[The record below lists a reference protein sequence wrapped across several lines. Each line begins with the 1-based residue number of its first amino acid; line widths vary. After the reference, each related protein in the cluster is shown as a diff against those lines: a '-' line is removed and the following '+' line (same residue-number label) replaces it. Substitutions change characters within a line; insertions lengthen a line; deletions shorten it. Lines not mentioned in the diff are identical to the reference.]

1 MSSKVNLMNVV
12 DGISVIDSEYY
23 SKDFAAI
30 YLLKQKNKVII
41 IETGTN
47 YSVPYV
53 KEALSQIGL
62 SFSDVSYVIP
72 THVHLDHAGGAGLL
86 MMQCQNAALVVHPRG
101 ARHLIDPSKL
111 VAGAKAVYGENKF
124 KEYYGEIFPIDANR
138 VIQADDN
145 FILDFDGRELRFI
158 DTPGHARH
166 HFCIWDKATKSMFTG
181 DTFGISYRDLD
192 HQDELYILPSTS
204 PVQFDPEALIQSI
217 NRIMEFK
224 PERVCL
230 THFSAIKPTKK
241 ATNKL
246 IESIHFV
253 SNLAIKYA
261 DKNDSESIIY
271 KKMMDYFLEGLNEI
285 GFQNNDYAKDRL
297 SLDVLINTQGLI
309 YWQKIVKADSLI

>member
-1 MSSKVNLMNVV
+1 MNVV

-241 ATNKL
+241 VTNKL

-309 YWQKIVKADSLI
+309 YWQKNS

>member
-1 MSSKVNLMNVV
+1 MSSKVNVMNVV

-145 FILDFDGRELRFI
+145 FILNFDGRELRFI

-309 YWQKIVKADSLI
+309 YWQKNS